1 VELAQRERERS
12 LRSKSPLSLCL
23 IDADNFKR
31 INDEHGHVA
40 GDHALGALARS
51 ARAALRAADV
61 LGRLGGEEFAI
72 LLPDTELSGAL
83 VVAERVRAT
92 VEGALVQ
99 NGEGRSIG
107 VTISVGV
114 AQMQADESLEAL
126 LKRAD
131 LALYAAKDRGRNRVS
146 A

>member
-1 VELAQRERERS
+1 
-12 LRSKSPLSLCL
+12 L
-23 IDADNFKR
+23 IDADNFKH
-31 INDEHGHVA
+31 INDEHGHVV
-40 GDHALGALARS
+40 GDHALVALARS

-72 LLPDTELSGAL
+72 LLPDTDLSGAL

-92 VEGALVQ
+92 VEAALVP
-99 NGEGRSIG
+99 NGDGRPIG

-114 AQMQADESLEAL
+114 AQMQADESLESL

-131 LALYAAKDRGRNRVS
+131 LALYAAKDHGRNRVS